1 MKPTTSRP
9 TTSRRVADTLLTKPE
24 AAAALNVTGRFVE
37 RLIAERRV
45 RFVKLGR
52 HVRIPE
58 SAIAELVDAGTVEAT
73 QVGRR
78 W

>member
-1 MKPTTSRP
+1 
-9 TTSRRVADTLLTKPE
+9 V
-24 AAAALNVTGRFVE
+24 LNVTGRFIE

-58 SAIAELVDAGTVEAT
+58 SAIAELIDDGMVDISRW
-73 QVGRR
+73 RR
-78 W
+78 FP

>member
-1 MKPTTSRP
+1 MKPTASHRP
-9 TTSRRVADTLLTKPE
+9 PARRTAEVLLTKPE
-24 AAAALNVTGRFVE
+24 AAEALNVTGRFVE

-58 SAIAELVDAGTVEAT
+58 SAITELIGGGTVEPAART
-73 QVGRR
+73 WR
-78 W
+78 

>member
-1 MKPTTSRP
+1 MKPTTNRP
-9 TTSRRVADTLLTKPE
+9 TTNRRVAGALLTKPE

-52 HVRIPE
+52 HVRIPRR
-58 SAIAELVDAGTVEAT
+58 IHRRPLVGAT
-73 QVGRR
+73 MTRADR
-78 W
+78 N

>member
-1 MKPTTSRP
+1 MKPTQRTRQP
-9 TTSRRVADTLLTKPE
+9 SRRDELLLTKPE

-45 RFVKLGR
+45 RYVKLGR

-58 SAIAELVDAGTVEAT
+58 SAIDELIESGMVDV
-73 QVGRR
+73 VGRTR
-78 W
+78 WK